1 MKMLKKL
8 SVKTLCNLPKSF
20 FKTLESEIAIM
31 RVVGI
36 ARKYETGS
44 STFGDYQQFTGEFQ
58 GTDLQTGE
66 QAVSATCFLPQP
78 VDGMLAAALA
88 AAGNDG
94 KHPVEFA
101 FDISVVPDV
110 SEVGFQY
117 RVNSLTETKVSDP
130 LAKLTASLANPSMV
144 KAAPVLEAPN
154 EAAEQQSSTP
164 EVESVAKG
172 KKGK

>member
-36 ARKYETGS
+36 ARKYEIGS

-101 FDISVVPDV
+101 FDISVIPDV

-117 RVNSLTETKVSDP
+117 RINSLTETKVSDP
-130 LAKLTASLANPSMV
+130 LAKLTAALAAPAV
-144 KAAPVLEAPN
+144 KAVPALAAPN

-164 EVESVAKG
+164 EVESIAKG